1 MILALIGFGMV
12 CSDLIPVQLLG
23 AVIFV
28 VSLNNLGKEIESD
41 RGE

>member
-28 VSLNNLGKEIESD
+28 VSLNNVGKEIESD

>member
-1 MILALIGFGMV
+1 MILAIIGFGMV